1 LTKQRSATILSGAA
15 RKPPLDFCAALRSRQ
30 GRKVSVTAQNKENLA
45 SLATRSLGD
54 LERVFARLAPGAE
67 AGLVDAIVVAKRIAI
82 YGAGREG
89 LQMDGFAMRLFHL
102 GCDVHVVGDMTVPPL
117 GAGDLLFVS
126 SGPGASNIGDALI
139 AVARQAGAKIAVV
152 TAQPQARTPSKADVV
167 FHIPAQTMANDQS
180 GALSVLPMGS
190 LFETAQMVLFEIIVL
205 ALRDRLGESAET
217 MRKRHTN
224 LE

>member
-1 LTKQRSATILSGAA
+1 LA
-15 RKPPLDFCAALRSRQ
+15 P
-30 GRKVSVTAQNKENLA
+30 AQSKESLA
-45 SLATRSLGD
+45 SLATRALGD
-54 LERVFARLAPGAE
+54 LGKVFARLEPGAE
-67 AGLVDAIVVAKRIAI
+67 ATLDDAIVAARRIAI

-102 GCDVHVVGDMTVPPL
+102 GLDVHVVGDMTVPPL
-117 GAGDLLFVS
+117 GSGDLLLVS

-139 AVARQAGAKIAVV
+139 AVAREAGARIAVV
-152 TAQPQARTPSKADVV
+152 TAQPEARTPSKADVV

-205 ALRDRLGESAET
+205 ALRDRLGESAES